1 MKTPLF
7 LFLFACL
14 TLRAFSQN
22 NVPVDVYVINP
33 NGCPYTVTTTYSN
46 QYLGAG
52 SGTLVG
58 IDTLSNQEVYH
69 FLVPDTLSAT
79 YFTVCA
85 IGAPPCTCPNACAGP
100 MQIYANIAITLM
112 LCPTSVTELST
123 VASIELFPNPAEDV
137 INIKSDEAIRTVS
150 VYDVAGRCVKT
161 SAHGTT
167 QVVIDCNDLT
177 SGLYFV
183 NVDFGDGNIVREKI
197 MIR

>member
-22 NVPVDVYVINP
+22 NVPVDVYVVNP
-33 NGCPYTVTTTYSN
+33 SGCPYTVTTTYSN

-52 SGTLVG
+52 SGTLVS
-58 IDTLSNQEVYH
+58 IDTLSNQDVYH

-85 IGAPPCTCPNACAGP
+85 VSAPPCTCPNACAGP
-100 MQIYANIAITLM
+100 MQIYTNIAITLM
-112 LCPTSVTELST
+112 LCPTSVTELPSA
-123 VASIELFPNPAEDV
+123 ASVELFPNPADDV
-137 INIKSDEAIRTVS
+137 INIKSAKAISNVYL
-150 VYDVAGRCVKT
+150 YDVAGRCVKT
-161 SAHGTT
+161 SAHRSTHVLIET
-167 QVVIDCNDLT
+167 NDLT
-177 SGLYFV
+177 PGLYFAH
-183 NVDFGDGNIVREKI
+183 VDLGDGNIVREKI